1 MNEPLRVR
9 RALLKAAAGVVAALG
24 LPAWSEDKTIRIVL
38 PFPAGGILDVIVRFV
53 AKGIAGP
60 LNRPVFVDNRPGAA
74 GVIGTHIVQAA
85 TPDGSTLLFQYIGL
99 VGLPFTQK
107 GANYDPIKDF
117 APIAIVAEGPAY
129 IVVNGSVPATNLAEF
144 IAWAKT
150 VPNGV
155 ESATS
160 GPGGGSHT
168 WTLLLA
174 KRAGINLLPVP
185 YKGGAEQSMAII
197 QGDAKVLISN
207 MSDSI
212 NAQVKAGKLR
222 ILAVCS
228 ERRSSITPDVP
239 LARDTVPGFVI
250 AGWEGLLAPAGT
262 PAPVI
267 DSIAAA
273 VKQVV
278 ADPAYR
284 ANCLELF
291 SEPRFEGPAEFAK
304 TLVETTAFWKSVV
317 NDLDITPQ

>member
-1 MNEPLRVR
+1 MNQAPRTR
-9 RALLKAAAGVVAALG
+9 RRLLKAAAAAMAAFR
-24 LPAWSEDKTIRIVL
+24 LPAWSEDKIMRIVL

-60 LNRPVFVDNRPGAA
+60 LDRSVFVDNRPGAA
-74 GVIGTHIVQAA
+74 GVIGTHIVQTAV
-85 TPDGSTLLFQYIGL
+85 PDGSTLLFQYIGL

-129 IVVNGSVPATNLAEF
+129 IVINASVPAQNLAEF

-150 VPNGV
+150 QPNGV

-212 NAQVKAGKLR
+212 NAQVKTGKLR

-228 ERRSSITPDVP
+228 DSRSSITPEVP
-239 LARDTVPGFVI
+239 LAKDTVPGFVI
-250 AGWEGLLAPAGT
+250 AGWEGLFAPAGT
-262 PAPVI
+262 PKATI

-284 ANCLELF
+284 EKCLSLY
-291 SEPRFEGPAEFAK
+291 SEPRFEGPAEFARSMI
-304 TLVETTAFWKSVV
+304 ETTAFWKSVV
-317 NDLDITPQ
+317 SDLDITPQ